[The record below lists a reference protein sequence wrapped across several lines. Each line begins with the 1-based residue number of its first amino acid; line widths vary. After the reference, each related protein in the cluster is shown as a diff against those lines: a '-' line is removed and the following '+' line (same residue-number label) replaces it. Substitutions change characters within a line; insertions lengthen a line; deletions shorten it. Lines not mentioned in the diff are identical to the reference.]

1 MPATAAARPAF
12 PYDRVDPRLVDAVL
26 AAAMGAVVALAVAAD
41 LEGTGRAGPAAYLF
55 AAGLGALLLLRRRMP
70 RVVLVLTVLGIFTYY
85 IFDLPPIGLALPAV
99 AALFS
104 AAERAHTRA
113 AVAAAASLVVVAAY
127 FRVEEGLPGSYL
139 FSYDLLTDV
148 ALAAAA
154 IALGVSV
161 RARRDAREHQEQ
173 LRGLAAAEERNEAQ
187 RRLETER
194 VAIAR
199 DLHDTVGHALSV
211 IAVHSNVAAEA
222 LGRDDDAA
230 ARALGQIQA
239 AASATLRELRNTVK
253 LLRSPVSG
261 PVERDG
267 LGLSGLPQLM
277 ARAREAGLDV
287 SADVDVTAGAL
298 DAGVDAAAYRIV
310 QESLTNV
317 LRHAGAR
324 HAWVS
329 ARLQDGMLE
338 LSIADD
344 GARPPGTGPAPG
356 RGLQGMAERTALLGG
371 RFSAGARADG
381 GFEVRAAL
389 PGTLSP

>member
-1 MPATAAARPAF
+1 MPATVAARPSF
-12 PYDRVDPRLVDAVL
+12 PDASVDPRLVDAVL

-41 LEGTGRAGPAAYLF
+41 LEGTGRAGPATYLF
-55 AAGLGALLLLRRRMP
+55 AAGLGALLLLRRRLP
-70 RVVLVLTVLGIFTYY
+70 RVVLVLTVFGIFSYY

-113 AVAAAASLVVVAAY
+113 AVAAAAALVVVAAY

-161 RARRDAREHQEQ
+161 RARGETRRHQER
-173 LRGLAAAEERNEAQ
+173 LRSLAAAEERNEAR
-187 RRLETER
+187 RRLESER
-194 VAIAR
+194 VGIAR

-222 LGRDDDAA
+222 LGRDNDAA
-230 ARALGQIQA
+230 AQALGQIQA
-239 AASATLRELRNTVK
+239 ASSATLRELRNTVK
-253 LLRSPVSG
+253 ILRSPASG
-261 PVERDG
+261 PAERDG
-267 LGLSGLPQLM
+267 LGLSGLPQLVT
-277 ARAREAGLDV
+277 RAREAGLDV
-287 SADVDVTAGAL
+287 SADVDVAAGAL

-329 ARLQDGMLE
+329 ARLRDGMLE
-338 LSIADD
+338 LSITDD
-344 GARPPGTGPAPG
+344 GVRQGGAGPG
-356 RGLQGMAERTALLGG
+356 RGLQGMAERAGLLGG
-371 RFSAGARADG
+371 RFSAGARSGG
-381 GFEVRAAL
+381 GFEVRATL
-389 PGTLSP
+389 PGALSP